1 MAKQDV
7 AGENR
12 GIKRGEISFGVR
24 LLVGF
29 GKTADGDISFE
40 LSPDEGRFFRRRRGI
55 LIVEPEIS
63 QELAERKREEFEREV
78 PARQMRRQL
87 PAQEPGIAPRDDDVE
102 PGPFQTVDEK
112 LPPLDVLNFIQEQI
126 FRLPVDLVESLEY
139 EV

>member
-87 PAQEPGIAPRDDDVE
+87 PAQAPGIPPRDDDVE

-126 FRLPVDLVESLEY
+126 FRLPVDLVESL
-139 EV
+139 